1 MRDAIVLSGWT
12 WETFNVPERIAL
24 AMSQL
29 GARVLYCENPASFI
43 RRTRPEPR
51 EVAPGIVSFQPY
63 FIGQRLNSFSPLRH
77 LQSRMLASQILARAD
92 QLGLR
97 DPAFFYFL
105 LKDLL
110 PLTAEMKNKCLLV
123 HVRMDH
129 VQWEGEEHARLSDL
143 TLVIPQSIYDP
154 LKSVF
159 GEIVHLI
166 PQVTDFQAFER
177 AAASPSAQPTALD
190 AIPRPRLGYLGP
202 VHDRLDLPNLS
213 ALLAAHPEWHFV
225 SCGDC
230 PALALP
236 NAHVIPWQLRDAIP
250 SCVRAL
256 DAGILPYNCADEQQF
271 HCVPLKL
278 FDCFAAGIPVVA
290 TPIVHLQEFR
300 DVVYF
305 GSSAAELA
313 VAVEAALRE
322 PPDSPERALRIEIA
336 RRHSIESLAARLREL
351 LPPAHV

>member
-29 GARVLYCENPASFI
+29 GARVLYCENPVSFI
-43 RRTRPEPR
+43 RRTRREPR

-63 FIGQRLNSFSPLRH
+63 FLGQRVNSVSLLSH
-77 LQSRMLASQILARAD
+77 LQARMLAAQIIAQAAR
-92 QLGLR
+92 LELR

-129 VQWEGEEHARLSDL
+129 VQWEGEEHACLSDL

-154 LKSVF
+154 LKSSF
-159 GEIVHLI
+159 GEKVYLI
-166 PQVTDFQAFER
+166 PQVTDFQAFAR
-177 AAASPSAQPTALD
+177 AADSPSGQRTALD

-202 VHDRLDLPNLS
+202 VHGRLDLPSLS
-213 ALLAAHPEWHFV
+213 ALLIAHPEWHFV
-225 SCGDC
+225 SCGDR
-230 PALALP
+230 PALPLP
-236 NAHVIPWQLRDAIP
+236 NAHVIPWQSRNEIP
-250 SCVRAL
+250 GCVRAF
-256 DAGILPYNCADEQQF
+256 DAGLLPYNCADEQQL

-278 FDCFAAGIPVVA
+278 FDCFAAGIPVIA
-290 TPIVHLQEFR
+290 TPIVHLQEFK

-305 GSSAAELA
+305 GNSAAELA

-322 PPDSPERALRIEIA
+322 TPDSPKRAQRIEIA
-336 RRHSIESLAARLREL
+336 RSHSIESLAARLREV
-351 LPPAHV
+351 LPPAHA